1 MTVMTVYK
9 KSSGSTAHTAAGAA
23 LISAL
28 VLVGIVTLLLAKLL
42 SQQSY
47 LVRQTQAQHTL
58 FQSGLLL
65 DGGIDWAR
73 LILRSDNNGVD
84 HLEENWSV
92 PIRRVPVES
101 GESSGWLSGQLVDA
115 QSKFN
120 VNNLLRPLN
129 LNASQNTNTNASTAA
144 ATKKIELIDTQ
155 QLAILTRLLRELKLP
170 ETWAEQIA
178 TRLKQTRALDATQSS
193 QDLSDADLNQVS
205 LPLTHPDELIALLKP
220 DETQQQLIEDYLI
233 VLPVGSIFS
242 DGQNISKINANT
254 ADAVLM
260 GAALNN
266 NTIAKQ
272 LVASRKSGY
281 LNSESDLVARLNSY
295 QYKTSDNPDFDAARF
310 GVQTRFF
317 LLQGELEGKMSLVER
332 TRWIS
337 IEALLYRNNGQA
349 NVIWKRLGSD

>member
-1 MTVMTVYK
+1 
-9 KSSGSTAHTAAGAA
+9 
-23 LISAL
+23 
-28 VLVGIVTLLLAKLL
+28 
-42 SQQSY
+42 
-47 LVRQTQAQHTL
+47 
-58 FQSGLLL
+58 
-65 DGGIDWAR
+65 
-73 LILRSDNNGVD
+73 
-84 HLEENWSV
+84 
-92 PIRRVPVES
+92 VES

-129 LNASQNTNTNASTAA
+129 PNTNPNTNTNASAA
-144 ATKKIELIDTQ
+144 ATKKIELIDPQ
-155 QLAILTRLLRELKLP
+155 QLAILTRLLRALKLP
-170 ETWAEQIA
+170 ETWANQIA

-193 QDLSDADLNQVS
+193 QDLSEADLNQVR
-205 LPLTHPDELIALLKP
+205 LPLTHLDELIALLKP
-220 DETQQQLIEDYLI
+220 DETQRQLIEDYLI
-233 VLPVGSIFS
+233 VLPGSSTFS
-242 DGQNISKINANT
+242 DGQDISKINANT
-254 ADAVLM
+254 ADEVLM

-266 NTIAKQ
+266 NAVAKQ

-281 LNSESDLVARLNSY
+281 LNSESDFVARLNSY

-349 NVIWKRLGSD
+349 NIIWKRLGSD